1 MHLTRSLVRRWVPL
15 GVQGRYALVETTDR
29 GYRLFILSF
38 SDNLSCPGEGRE
50 HKVATNQSVE
60 PNWLDSKNPAL
71 PLTTR
76 EPPRVCY
83 PSPLTQRLVWTEK

>member
-1 MHLTRSLVRRWVPL
+1 MGSV
-15 GVQGRYALVETTDR
+15 GVQGRYALVETADR

-38 SDNLSCPGEGRE
+38 SDNLSGPGEGRE
-50 HKVATNQSVE
+50 LEVVTDEAVE
-60 PNWLDSKNPAL
+60 PNGLDSKSPAL

-83 PSPLTQRLVWTEK
+83 PSPLTQLSGLDSEAGS